1 MIREGTFREDLW
13 YRLNV
18 AAVRLPRL
26 RDRRGDIDLLAQTFL
41 RERSRSANRTLRGF
55 SEGAI
60 RALNTY
66 DWPGN
71 VRQLRAAVE
80 RASIVA
86 TGEWITEA
94 DLPPEIVGQRNVA
107 ARDSSELTWQELI
120 DDSRDRAA
128 PHYLRELLVK
138 HGGRVSRAASQAGV
152 ERESFYRLLRRY
164 GLNAADFRTEDSDG
178 S

>member
-1 MIREGTFREDLW
+1 
-13 YRLNV
+13 
-18 AAVRLPRL
+18 
-26 RDRRGDIDLLAQTFL
+26 
-41 RERSRSANRTLRGF
+41 
-55 SEGAI
+55 
-60 RALNTY
+60 LNTY